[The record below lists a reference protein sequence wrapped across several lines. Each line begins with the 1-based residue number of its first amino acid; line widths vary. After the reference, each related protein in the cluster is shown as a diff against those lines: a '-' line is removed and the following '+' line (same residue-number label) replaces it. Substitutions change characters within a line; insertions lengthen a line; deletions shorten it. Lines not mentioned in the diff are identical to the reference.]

1 MSTTTSKPFPFWK
14 PILFFTIVVIGL
26 YFVKWDPYYHKAF
39 VAADSHSIGNSIIND
54 QYQTVWQAMWQ
65 YSKVYFLAIWKAA
78 VLGVLLGSLVQVL
91 IPRDWLLRYLGSGR
105 FGSILAGAV
114 VSLLGMMCTC
124 CAAPVAVGMRKASA
138 SVGSSVAF
146 WMANPVLNPATLIF
160 MGFVLGFEFS
170 LIRLVAGVVMVL
182 LTAYWVQRFSDNKSL
197 DELGEQAKRLLQ
209 QRQDDSRHPFM
220 LWLTA
225 LWNLFLNTVPVY
237 VITVLLLSAAR
248 VWLFPHADGIIGDSV
263 VWLVFFALV
272 GTLFVIPTAAEIP
285 IVQTLMLFGMGV
297 GPAFALLMTLPS
309 VSLPSLLMMKPILS
323 LRSLIT
329 IGLCVTVTGIV
340 TGLLAMA
347 IL

>member
-1 MSTTTSKPFPFWK
+1 
-14 PILFFTIVVIGL
+14 
-26 YFVKWDPYYHKAF
+26 
-39 VAADSHSIGNSIIND
+39 
-54 QYQTVWQAMWQ
+54 
-65 YSKVYFLAIWKAA
+65 
-78 VLGVLLGSLVQVL
+78 
-91 IPRDWLLRYLGSGR
+91 
-105 FGSILAGAV
+105 
-114 VSLLGMMCTC
+114 
-124 CAAPVAVGMRKASA
+124 
-138 SVGSSVAF
+138 
-146 WMANPVLNPATLIF
+146 
-160 MGFVLGFEFS
+160 
-170 LIRLVAGVVMVL
+170 
-182 LTAYWVQRFSDNKSL
+182 
-197 DELGEQAKRLLQ
+197 
-209 QRQDDSRHPFM
+209 M

-329 IGLCVTVTGIV
+329 IGLCVTATGIV